1 MIPQVPHV
9 GETLSTLVT
18 HEGLLAS
25 VDQLVGFQAVA
36 LVEAAF
42 ANAAGERLLSG
53 VDALVSV
60 QVSHVVEGLPTCIA
74 RVWFLSCVNKLMK
87 QMQRKILIT
96 FVSLHQVFFFTLQ
109 KNNVQTTPFEHILL
123 AMMLC

>member
-96 FVSLHQVFFFTLQ
+96 FVSLHQVFFFYTSNKQ
-109 KNNVQTTPFEHILL
+109 CPNNTF
-123 AMMLC
+123 